1 MYGKLL
7 CMFYIKFT
15 FLLPLTFPC
24 LSLSLPL
31 RTIYS
36 QSELSEQNKAT
47 SVGDESLF
55 AMLDEEELSGGSD
68 HDELTASRS
77 SDALLLGRKS
87 DEDLIL
93 EMEEFI

>member
-1 MYGKLL
+1 MKQQTEDKTKS
-7 CMFYIKFT
+7 MH
-15 FLLPLTFPC
+15 
-24 LSLSLPL
+24 
-31 RTIYS
+31 
-36 QSELSEQNKAT
+36 T

-55 AMLDEEELSGGSD
+55 AMLDDDDEELGD

-77 SDALLLGRKS
+77 SDALLLGSKT

>member
-1 MYGKLL
+1 MITN
-7 CMFYIKFT
+7 FH
-15 FLLPLTFPC
+15 PLSG
-24 LSLSLPL
+24 SLSLLPSL
-31 RTIYS
+31 HPHS
-36 QSELSEQNKAT
+36 QSELSEQSKAT

-55 AMLDEEELSGGSD
+55 AMLDDDDDLGD

-77 SDALLLGRKS
+77 SDTLLLGSKT